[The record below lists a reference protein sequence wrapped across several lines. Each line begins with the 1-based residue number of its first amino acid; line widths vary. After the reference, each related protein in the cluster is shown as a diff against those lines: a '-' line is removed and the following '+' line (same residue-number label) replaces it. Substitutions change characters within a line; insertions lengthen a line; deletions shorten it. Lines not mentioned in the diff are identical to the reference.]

1 MEKIPPL
8 TDSEIVNIYKYLGIL
23 ANNIHDNAIAHGWWE
38 EERSFG
44 ELIALIHAEAS
55 EALEADRD
63 GDDVAEELADV
74 IIRVLDTSV
83 GLEVPIVEALIKK
96 VEYNRHR
103 PYKHGKLY

>member
-1 MEKIPPL
+1 MIDPL
-8 TDSEIVNIYKYLGIL
+8 TEHEIVNIHRYMSVLSE
-23 ANNIHDNAIAHGWWE
+23 NIHDNAIAHGWWE
-38 EERSFG
+38 EERPFG

-74 IIRVLDTSV
+74 IIRVLDTAAGMEIPV
-83 GLEVPIVEALIKK
+83 IEALIKK